1 MFSDF
6 LVRTRMTTH
15 LYNIKRQCVFEM
27 NIHAKLPILCQA
39 CGSSRSKSTSA
50 DFAKTF
56 CVWNASPR
64 EDGPDRARNCFK
76 LILNIECIWMLKKLE
91 IPSTYNSLRS
101 NSICVNKRFE
111 RNFFKTCCYIQF
123 VLFVAFPAF
132 ILKCQPSNRRA
143 SWSPKP
149 SHHDYHTNRTRR
161 SRQLSLRIPRCW
173 WHALA
178 TSELRKMVQPW
189 KHIH

>member
-15 LYNIKRQCVFEM
+15 LTSREM
-27 NIHAKLPILCQA
+27 
-39 CGSSRSKSTSA
+39 
-50 DFAKTF
+50 
-56 CVWNASPR
+56 CVWNEHPCQAAYPLPSMR
-64 EDGPDRARNCFK
+64 EFAIKIDECRFCQNVLRLERIAAGRWPWQGTK
-76 LILNIECIWMLKKLE
+76 LFQIDLNIECIWMLKKLE

-149 SHHDYHTNRTRR
+149 NHHDYHTNRTRR
-161 SRQLSLRIPRCW
+161 SRQLSLRIPSCW